1 MKQITKRLKPG
12 EDLRVEIEK
21 LVKDN
26 NARAGV
32 VLSLVGSLS
41 KASLRM
47 ADGKTVKSWNEPF
60 EIVAATGTVS
70 VNGCHIHISVADNE
84 GNVFG
89 GHLKEGCAVKTTAEA
104 VLLIFEDAIY
114 KRIPDKETGYN
125 ELEAELHENLQ
136 ENTGYN

>member
-41 KASLRM
+41 KASLRL
-47 ADGKTVKSWNEPF
+47 ADGKKVKSWDKPF
-60 EIVAATGTVS
+60 EIVSGTGTVS
-70 VNGCHIHISVADNE
+70 VNGCHIHIAISDE
-84 GNVFG
+84 DGNVFG
-89 GHLKEGCAVKTTAEA
+89 GHLKEGCVVNTTAEI
-104 VLLIFEDAIY
+104 VLLVFPDTEY
-114 KRIPDKETGYN
+114 KRVFDEETGYD
-125 ELEAELHENLQ
+125 ELKTE
-136 ENTGYN
+136 

>member
-41 KASLRM
+41 KASLRL
-47 ADGKTVKSWNEPF
+47 ADGKKVKSWDKPF
-60 EIVAATGTVS
+60 EIVSGTGTVS
-70 VNGCHIHISVADNE
+70 VNGCHIHIAISDE
-84 GNVFG
+84 DGDVFG
-89 GHLKEGCAVKTTAEA
+89 GHLKEGCVVNTTAEI
-104 VLLIFEDAIY
+104 VLLVFPDMEY
-114 KRIPDKETGYN
+114 KRVFDEETGYD
-125 ELEAELHENLQ
+125 ELEAE
-136 ENTGYN
+136 